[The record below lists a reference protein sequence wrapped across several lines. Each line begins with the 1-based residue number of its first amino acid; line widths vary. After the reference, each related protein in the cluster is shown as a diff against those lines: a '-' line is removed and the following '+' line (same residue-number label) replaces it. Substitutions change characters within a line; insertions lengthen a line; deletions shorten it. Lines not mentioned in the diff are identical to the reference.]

1 MSGSPMSGSP
11 MSGSPMSGSP
21 MSESLKKAVEKAKA
35 AGYRAT
41 ERNKQKKA
49 EQSTT
54 HNCFADRFECVLALQ
69 TDLNIN

>member
-1 MSGSPMSGSP
+1 
-11 MSGSPMSGSP
+11 